1 MIFRII
7 VYRMPIIR
15 LKISE
20 KRILATHELI
30 CIKRKQC
37 GNRRYLVSYTSKMYG
52 ELSTVTMDT

>member
-1 MIFRII
+1 MI
-7 VYRMPIIR
+7 VYRKPIIH

-20 KRILATHELI
+20 KRISATPGLI

-37 GNRRYLVSYTSKMYG
+37 GNRRYLVSYASQVYC